1 MANPPN
7 LLREMVSG
15 QRKRFI
21 EDGYNLDLSYIG
33 DRIIAMGYP
42 ADNVEAI
49 YRNKREDVV
58 RFLKEKHG
66 DCCKVYNLCSER
78 AYPTTLFTNYA
89 EYPFKDHNPPDI
101 KQINDFCKDVDDFLR
116 SDSRNVVAIHCKA
129 GKGRTGTMI
138 CCYLLYSKTFQT
150 ATEALTFYAEKRTK
164 DKKGVTIP
172 SQRRYVEYYEQLLR
186 GAGPYQDVTLYI
198 SEIRISPADVPLKS
212 GTISMKGSKE
222 SYPLTEFLR
231 SEEYVT
237 VQLNYCAPLTGDV
250 KIEFARSKLQDKR
263 CHFWFNTFF
272 VERAGKYDS
281 QNRLVF
287 SLTKKEIDDA
297 HKGNTK
303 KCPEQVVVFLQRVP
317 INERRNGEKQHQAIC
332 ELSPQQQQAM
342 NDGDYS
348 IFAAVS
354 ISTNQHN
361 NSNPLPRPQL
371 LAQNVVQPFHD
382 LQMQQH
388 HRTSGG
394 GGGGGNNRAS
404 IGNSQQ
410 NSGCIYENIANPD
423 GGVGGQHSVKPM
435 VMSPSKLQSPVY
447 AHQQHHD
454 PASASSPTVKL
465 GYKSQSP
472 SPMTV
477 AVKKVSQK
485 SAHQQQNNHSG
496 GSSEEN
502 SGTNSVEEDDEE
514 DDEGDEDGE
523 EEEGWESGECEPVVS
538 ELCKSRLATSSAS
551 SPSMTSSAST
561 TVTTITNTAT
571 ITTSTTATT
580 TIVGNRRSATAPCT
594 SKSEQF
600 PSDNSAQN
608 RSSGNSGSSNSFSRS
623 KSSNS
628 SNLLL
633 RLETSVALEAM
644 NASMAVVGSN
654 TATNTNPCHLLPAS
668 ASRYFND
675 ENYLLTGSSGSSS
688 SNAISK
694 GVKGSN
700 DTTNTNAKHLQSS
713 SCTRHCLMPA
723 NAPVAFL
730 FPVQKARGEPPGGAD
745 SGGHYHGSSFFSDHH
760 ELVMYQPGLQT
771 LLSSVPTNNDMVDDH
786 ELHESLI
793 LLAPPPTPA
802 VGWHSHDLISPIVGG
817 GAAEGN
823 ATGGSDAVSAV
834 GASSGGASKFKPT
847 SPFRRFGIAMKRKT
861 RRGSMKKAKHGS
873 ASGSSGGNNT
883 PLYGSC
889 GSNLSAIS
897 AGKGKIAS
905 SDTSSVATAVVAGDT
920 TNKDS
925 IGGRMKFRWLR
936 NMRNDPNL
944 KETLA
949 KSVKVRAP
957 SVPPSLVTDK
967 QTPIPTAVTS
977 TMVASSAGVQ
987 IPRSPTTLIP
997 TAKVTL
1003 PTDDECDAD
1012 STQISMR
1019 TGNSSTNLPTDYYSF
1034 LCDNQLSYESPSK
1047 SPCHLMRFG
1056 GGLMGRRPSTIEEVL
1071 LTGAGGDAGCSVGV
1085 ASAISGSAEECSVVV
1100 KPKPTNVKIG
1110 FDVSPASPSPTLES
1124 SFEIIDKF
1132 DVLPF
1137 DGASDGVSDRS
1148 VVVCGGDADRSQ
1160 QSQISPIDSP
1170 ILARSNR
1177 CAPFSFREIRQELR
1191 AAIKLAPKRTQ
1202 VALSSSSP
1210 TAGCTVVRSIER
1222 TLSAPVAV
1230 QTLATATTLSSHTAT
1245 ATMINNSSVIL
1256 QRSHSARQLHHKPN
1270 GQSPEN
1276 RLE

>member
-523 EEEGWESGECEPVVS
+523 EEEGWESDPKAVASNPGSSSATAHHQLSPTSRCVDFADCEQESNGAEADVS
-538 ELCKSRLATSSAS
+538 TMRPERKSDGVLKRTLKKVTHQLVEFMGKGRREDHPCAAPSCLSGSTVEDGCCDVQVKEEDQQQLTLRSAHLKQCCAVRSVSMMHPLPSSEVPRTYDRTTTIGFAGLDKELLSMVLIDEKNAYIGANGGQSRPKQPPLPTALDRSSSSGQLPSSHHDSSLGLMSSDGSLATASSSATSSSRSIRDPIIAGRRLLHDDHQKL
-551 SPSMTSSAST
+551 PLRQPEHQPKLREILDLRQDMRCDPRTSSVDSSGLYSYADD
-561 TVTTITNTAT
+561 VFGPPQKQLRPNAMIITEPGKQNNNRGGQQARAT
-571 ITTSTTATT
+571 YA
-580 TIVGNRRSATAPCT
+580 VD
-594 SKSEQF
+594 QL
-600 PSDNSAQN
+600 SDSG
-608 RSSGNSGSSNSFSRS
+608 RSSTEINSNE
-623 KSSNS
+623 
-628 SNLLL
+628 
-633 RLETSVALEAM
+633 LET
-644 NASMAVVGSN
+644 
-654 TATNTNPCHLLPAS
+654 P
-668 ASRYFND
+668 
-675 ENYLLTGSSGSSS
+675 SSS
-688 SNAISK
+688 SS
-694 GVKGSN
+694 
-700 DTTNTNAKHLQSS
+700 AKQS
-713 SCTRHCLMPA
+713 
-723 NAPVAFL
+723 
-730 FPVQKARGEPPGGAD
+730 D
-745 SGGHYHGSSFFSDHH
+745 DDHH
-760 ELVMYQPGLQT
+760 G
-771 LLSSVPTNNDMVDDH
+771 VPN
-786 ELHESLI
+786 
-793 LLAPPPTPA
+793 
-802 VGWHSHDLISPIVGG
+802 
-817 GAAEGN
+817 
-823 ATGGSDAVSAV
+823 
-834 GASSGGASKFKPT
+834 
-847 SPFRRFGIAMKRKT
+847 
-861 RRGSMKKAKHGS
+861 
-873 ASGSSGGNNT
+873 
-883 PLYGSC
+883 
-889 GSNLSAIS
+889 
-897 AGKGKIAS
+897 
-905 SDTSSVATAVVAGDT
+905 
-920 TNKDS
+920 
-925 IGGRMKFRWLR
+925 
-936 NMRNDPNL
+936 
-944 KETLA
+944 ETL
-949 KSVKVRAP
+949 P
-957 SVPPSLVTDK
+957 
-967 QTPIPTAVTS
+967 
-977 TMVASSAGVQ
+977 
-987 IPRSPTTLIP
+987 
-997 TAKVTL
+997 
-1003 PTDDECDAD
+1003 
-1012 STQISMR
+1012 
-1019 TGNSSTNLPTDYYSF
+1019 
-1034 LCDNQLSYESPSK
+1034 
-1047 SPCHLMRFG
+1047 
-1056 GGLMGRRPSTIEEVL
+1056 
-1071 LTGAGGDAGCSVGV
+1071 
-1085 ASAISGSAEECSVVV
+1085 
-1100 KPKPTNVKIG
+1100 
-1110 FDVSPASPSPTLES
+1110 
-1124 SFEIIDKF
+1124 
-1132 DVLPF
+1132 
-1137 DGASDGVSDRS
+1137 
-1148 VVVCGGDADRSQ
+1148 
-1160 QSQISPIDSP
+1160 
-1170 ILARSNR
+1170 
-1177 CAPFSFREIRQELR
+1177 
-1191 AAIKLAPKRTQ
+1191 
-1202 VALSSSSP
+1202 
-1210 TAGCTVVRSIER
+1210 
-1222 TLSAPVAV
+1222 
-1230 QTLATATTLSSHTAT
+1230 
-1245 ATMINNSSVIL
+1245 
-1256 QRSHSARQLHHKPN
+1256 
-1270 GQSPEN
+1270 
-1276 RLE
+1276 